1 MVISGGTKMSK
12 RLAEIFEDDTKSLC
26 VGRVSLVLGLILT
39 AFTATVDMDVEG
51 EMSWAE
57 AALRASPAIV
67 GLIAYVMTRAFEAK
81 EWVAD
86 ITKTLKGKK

>member
-1 MVISGGTKMSK
+1 MKKFISQM
-12 RLAEIFEDDTKSLC
+12 FQDDTHEICIGRFSL
-26 VGRVSLVLGLILT
+26 LFGLILT
-39 AFTATVDMDVEG
+39 AFTATADMDIEG

-67 GLIAYVMTRAFEAK
+67 GLIAYVATRLFECR
-81 EWVAD
+81 EWIAD